1 MHDVF
6 ISYSHKDDE
15 PDDSVNHEIDRP
27 VERFRQLYLR
37 HLKDQSIDG
46 DSLFYFDDREP
57 PGENIGDSVRQAIK
71 SCSVMLAF
79 FSPNYFNSN
88 FCRQEFLEFQKSKAE
103 AESRGVRKLLIPMEL
118 RKVDPNFKSRLTGPE
133 VDAWLQE
140 LTTAQGSRHG
150 AKSEEL
156 LDVRSGPLARRIE
169 WLAKEIGERIRI
181 SRHIAP
187 GLETA
192 DNILVIESP
201 IVNHTLRGNT
211 NIARKLTDEGEALKY
226 SRIKPVAVIYAGGTV
241 GMVHQ
246 SGSDPIHA
254 DFEMAGSVED
264 IVSRLRPTFKDL
276 PFNIHFF
283 RLAQTLDSSNVRA
296 ADWVSLAKLT
306 RELFETNY
314 QGIVFLHGTNTI
326 CYTASALSFLLHDT
340 INDPVILTGSEIP
353 ISVNNTDAVHNI
365 ENAVRAAAHEAYNGP
380 LVIPEVCIY
389 WANRLLRGNRTT
401 KRVASDR
408 QHSFHTPNLALP
420 LASLT
425 HEKLEVEH
433 TLVHRRQGSDDGV
446 TSLSDFP
453 DLSSVRV
460 EVMFIYPEM
469 QFNDLDDRY
478 PNSIDGL
485 ILLSYGSGNVPEDV
499 RFINMIRRLVTAGC
513 VVVNV
518 TQCPYGRVEL
528 KLFETSAILF
538 DLGVIDGYDM
548 TLECAYTK
556 LLWALAS
563 VENRRLPGAR
573 EAIRRKFQVA
583 VAGEMSASIHRVD
596 LGGTRTGRF
605 EITKDGRHSI
615 SDVRSL
621 PLLDR
626 YDIIEAYLR
635 LEGVQP
641 SAVDE
646 DLEITIYFGAPPARA
661 GDGDADMYAQTMLA
675 RFRKRLTGEERRRS
689 RFDKNLAITH
699 PFRKNFRNRDFQ
711 LSIGSSDGAAL
722 NFDGLSLIVYS
733 RTS

>member
-6 ISYSHKDDE
+6 ISYSHRDDE
-15 PDDSVNHEIDRP
+15 PDESVDHEIDRP
-27 VERFRQLYLR
+27 VERFRRLYLK

-46 DSLFYFDDREP
+46 DGLFYFDDREP
-57 PGENIGDSVRQAIK
+57 AGENIGDSVRQAIE

-79 FSPNYFNSN
+79 FSPNYFNSE
-88 FCRQEFLEFQKSKAE
+88 FCRQEFLAFQKSKAE
-103 AESRGVRKLLIPMEL
+103 AESRGERKLLIPMEL
-118 RKVDPNFKSRLTGPE
+118 RKVDPGFKSRLSGPGVGE
-133 VDAWLQE
+133 WLQE

-156 LDVRSGPLARRIE
+156 LDVHSGPLARRIE
-169 WLAKEIGERIRI
+169 RLAKEIGERVRASHKIP
-181 SRHIAP
+181 P
-187 GLETA
+187 GFDAAE
-192 DNILVIESP
+192 NILVIESP
-201 IVNHTLRGNT
+201 IEHHTLRGNVE
-211 NIARKLTDEGEALKY
+211 IAQKLLEAQLKY
-226 SRIKPVAVIYAGGTV
+226 SLIKPVAVIYAGGTV

-254 DFEMAGSVED
+254 DFEMAASVED

-296 ADWVSLAKLT
+296 ADWVALAKLT
-306 RELFETNY
+306 RELESNY

-326 CYTASALSFLLHDT
+326 CYTASALSFLLNDT
-340 INDPVILTGSEIP
+340 INNPVILTGSEIP

-389 WANRLLRGNRTT
+389 WANKLLRGNRTA

-446 TSLSDFP
+446 PSLSDFP

-469 QFNDLDDRY
+469 QFDDLEDRY

-499 RFINMIRRLVTAGC
+499 RFIDMVRRLITAGC

-518 TQCPYGRVEL
+518 TQCPFGRVEL
-528 KLFETSAILF
+528 KLFETSAVLF

-563 VENRRLPGAR
+563 VENRRQPGAR

-605 EITKDGRHSI
+605 VTTKDGRHSI

-626 YDIIEAYLR
+626 YDIMEAYLR
-635 LEGVQP
+635 LESVQP
-641 SAVDE
+641 NTVDK
-646 DLEITIYFGAPPARA
+646 DLEIVIYFGAPPANV
-661 GDGDADMYAQTMLA
+661 GEGEPDMYAQTMLA
-675 RFRKRLTGEERRRS
+675 RFRKRLTGEERKRG

-699 PFRKNFRNRDFQ
+699 PFRKNFRNQDFQ
-711 LSIGSSDGAAL
+711 LSIGSSEGAAL
-722 NFDGLSLIVYS
+722 NFDGLSLVVYS